1 MMIRIYPWQE
11 EIIEMMIRIYP
22 WQEAGRVSNL
32 RCVSPARVSNLRCV
46 SPGDNRNDDQDLPL
60 AGGDNFPDLL
70 HLTARGTDPAS
81 EATQV

>member
-1 MMIRIYPWQE
+1 MCASGNLLSQSAQDKELTQRRFDTLAGPQEIIEMMIRIYPWQL

-22 WQEAGRVSNL
+22 WQEEII
-32 RCVSPARVSNLRCV
+32 SPN
-46 SPGDNRNDDQDLPL
+46 
-60 AGGDNFPDLL
+60 LL